1 MTANRRPN
9 LYAFA
14 SLFLVLIIDTMG
26 FGIIM
31 PILPTLFLDSKLG
44 MLSGVA
50 STYMRDFYFGITMGV
65 FFLFTFIGSPFM
77 GDLSDHFGRKKVLLL
92 CLLTVAF
99 GYVIS
104 AAGIV
109 SKSLFVLI
117 LGRAIC
123 GFAAG
128 SQPISQA
135 AIIDVSTDENKTFNI
150 GLITLAAGVGFIIG
164 PIMGGYFS
172 QLLPESLV
180 SYSLPFLI
188 AAGLAI
194 INAIS
199 LQFSLKET
207 YVPPH
212 RRHLSI
218 LKSLTSFKAAVNIK
232 SLHYL
237 SVAYLFVQLAW
248 SIFFQYT
255 ALYLAQTFHYS
266 ANKIGFFMSYIGLIF
281 VISLS
286 IIIRPL
292 LTVLTLYSLIASSL
306 YLIVLG
312 IAATFVFRSELG
324 LWLSVLAITV
334 GNALGYAG
342 LTSVFSGRVD
352 KDSQGM
358 VMGLVGS
365 LSSVSWVVGSLSI
378 GFITTHGSTIAFT
391 VIGGLIVMTI
401 LLLHFDSKKYHY

>member
-1 MTANRRPN
+1 MANNPKTN
-9 LYAFA
+9 VYAFA

-31 PILPTLFLDSKLG
+31 PILPALFLDTKIG
-44 MLSGVA
+44 MLNPHLSI
-50 STYMRDFYFGITMGV
+50 YMRDFYFGLTMAV
-65 FFLFTFIGSPFM
+65 FFIFTFIGSPFM
-77 GDLSDHFGRKKVLLL
+77 GDLSDQFGRKKVLLL
-92 CLLTVAF
+92 CLLSVAF

-104 AAGIV
+104 AAGIIF
-109 SKSLFVLI
+109 KSVFVLL

-150 GLITLAAGVGFIIG
+150 GLITLAAGIGFIIG
-164 PIMGGYFS
+164 PIVGGYFS
-172 QLLPESLV
+172 QLLPPSLL
-180 SYSLPFLI
+180 SYSLPFVI
-188 AAGLAI
+188 AAGLAL

-199 LQFSLKET
+199 LQFSFRET
-207 YVPPH
+207 YVPTH
-212 RRHLSI
+212 KRRLSI
-218 LKSLTSFKAAVNIK
+218 INSLTSFKAAINIK

-237 SVAYLFVQLAW
+237 SIAYLLVQLGW

-255 ALYLAQTFHYS
+255 ALFLSQSFHYS
-266 ANKIGFFMSYIGLIF
+266 SNKIGLFMAYLGVIF

-286 IIIRPL
+286 VIIRSM
-292 LTVLTLYSLIASSL
+292 LTVMTLYSLIASSL

-312 IAATFVFRSELG
+312 LLSTLFFKSELG
-324 LWLSVLAITV
+324 LWLSVIPITV
-334 GNALGYAG
+334 GNALGYAA
-342 LTSVFSGRVD
+342 LTSVFSGRAD

-365 LSSVSWVVGSLSI
+365 LGSVSWVVGSLSMGI
-378 GFITTHGSTIAFT
+378 ITPLGKNIPFL
-391 VIGGLIVMTI
+391 VIGLFVIISI
-401 LLLHFDSKKYHY
+401 LLLYFDSKKYPY